1 MEHFLYVFSKEERDT
16 LLALNYL
23 LIKSDDEK
31 STYVFE
37 NRDELHF
44 DLNEVHAIPSDT
56 LTF

>member
-1 MEHFLYVFSKEERDT
+1 MEHFLYVFSKDERDA

-23 LIKSDDEK
+23 LIKSDEEK
-31 STYVFE
+31 NTYVFE

-44 DLNEVHAIPSDT
+44 DLAEIHAIASDT

>member
-1 MEHFLYVFSKEERDT
+1 MEHFLYVFSKEERDA